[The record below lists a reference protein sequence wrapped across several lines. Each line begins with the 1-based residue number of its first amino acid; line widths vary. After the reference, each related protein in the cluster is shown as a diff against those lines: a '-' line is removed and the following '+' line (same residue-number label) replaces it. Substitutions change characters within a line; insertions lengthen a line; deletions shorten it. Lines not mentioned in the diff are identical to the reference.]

1 MVAVSRR
8 IWKSGDRDLLA
19 IGRPLVMGVVNVTP
33 DSFSGGIDTQS
44 STLAINH
51 ALELVEKGADIID
64 IGGESTRPGA
74 TPVTADEE
82 CRRVIPV
89 IRALVRETNIPVS
102 IDTMKASVAWQAC
115 DMGASI
121 INDVSALADPDMASV
136 ALRAHAAVVLMH
148 MRGTPANMQEN
159 PEYLDVT
166 AEVMAHLAERVAR
179 AMDAG
184 IEATR
189 LCLDPGIG
197 FGKTLEHNITL
208 MRQLGQ
214 LRQLNLPI
222 LLGVSRKSF
231 LGHITGRPVAERL
244 AATLAAQAVALV
256 RGNADIIRAHDVRE
270 AVDLVRVV
278 TALADNPDG
287 REDAC
292 STGG

>member
-1 MVAVSRR
+1 VVAVSRR

-19 IGRPLVMGVVNVTP
+19 IGRPLVMGVLNVTP
-33 DSFSGGIDTQS
+33 DSFSGGIDTQPT
-44 STLAINH
+44 TLAINH
-51 ALELVEKGADIID
+51 ALELVEQGADIID

-159 PEYLDVT
+159 PKYVDVT

-184 IEATR
+184 IEAAR

-197 FGKTLEHNITL
+197 FGKTLEHNLTL

>member
-89 IRALVRETNIPVS
+89 IRALVREINIPVS

-115 DMGASI
+115 D
-121 INDVSALADPDMASV
+121 
-136 ALRAHAAVVLMH
+136 
-148 MRGTPANMQEN
+148 
-159 PEYLDVT
+159 
-166 AEVMAHLAERVAR
+166 
-179 AMDAG
+179 
-184 IEATR
+184 
-189 LCLDPGIG
+189 
-197 FGKTLEHNITL
+197 
-208 MRQLGQ
+208 
-214 LRQLNLPI
+214 
-222 LLGVSRKSF
+222 
-231 LGHITGRPVAERL
+231 
-244 AATLAAQAVALV
+244 
-256 RGNADIIRAHDVRE
+256 
-270 AVDLVRVV
+270 
-278 TALADNPDG
+278 
-287 REDAC
+287 
-292 STGG
+292 

>member
-33 DSFSGGIDTQS
+33 DSFSGGIDIQS

-51 ALELVEKGADIID
+51 ALELVEQGADIID

-159 PEYLDVT
+159 PKYVDVT
-166 AEVMAHLAERVAR
+166 AEVKAHLAERVAR

-184 IEATR
+184 IESAR

-197 FGKTLEHNITL
+197 FGKTLEHNLTL
-208 MRQLGQ
+208 MRQLGH

>member
-1 MVAVSRR
+1 MVAVNRR
-8 IWKSGDRDLLA
+8 VWKSGDRDILA

-44 STLAINH
+44 SNLAISQ
-51 ALELVEKGADIID
+51 ALALAEQGADIID
-64 IGGESTRPGA
+64 IGGESSRPGA
-74 TPVTADEE
+74 TPVSADEE

-89 IRALVRETNIPVS
+89 IRALARETNIPVS

-115 DMGASI
+115 GMGATI
-121 INDVSALADPDMASV
+121 INDVSALTDPEMASV
-136 ALRAHAAVVLMH
+136 AFRSHAAVVLMH
-148 MRGTPANMQEN
+148 MRGTPATMQEN
-159 PEYLDVT
+159 PEYADVT
-166 AEVMAHLAERVAR
+166 AEVIAHLAERVAR

-184 IEATR
+184 IPPER

-208 MRQLGQ
+208 MRQLGL
-214 LRQLNLPI
+214 LRRLNLPI

-231 LGHITGRPVAERL
+231 LGHITGRPVGERL

-256 RGNADIIRAHDVRE
+256 RGDADVIRTHDVRE

-278 TALADNPDG
+278 TALAGNPDG
-287 REDAC
+287 REGAC